1 MMSKV
6 MGKLRDKSS
15 QKKKE
20 AVPKTS
26 KRGFS
31 QISPDVVRSLIEKRA
46 YSFYEKRGCTPGND
60 LKDWYEAEKS
70 ILAGLK
76 K

>member
-15 QKKKE
+15 RKKKE
-20 AVPKTS
+20 AVS
-26 KRGFS
+26 KKSKSGFS
-31 QISPDVVRSLIEKRA
+31 QISPDVVRSLVEKRA

-70 ILAGLK
+70 IIAGLK